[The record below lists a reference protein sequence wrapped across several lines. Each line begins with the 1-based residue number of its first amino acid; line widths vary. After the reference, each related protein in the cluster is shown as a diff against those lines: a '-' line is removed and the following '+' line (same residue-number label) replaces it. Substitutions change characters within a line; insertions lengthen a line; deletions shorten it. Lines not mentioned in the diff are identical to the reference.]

1 MYNYSMYRKTF
12 LEIDTG
18 KLKENIQTLLTNYP
32 DYECYIGV
40 VKGNAYG
47 HGYDVV
53 PTMLSAGI
61 NFFAVS
67 SLEEAL
73 EVRTR
78 TENTP
83 ILCLQP
89 LHPDELETCIEKN
102 ISVTLSS
109 FEYFQKIKDLKFE
122 KPLKIH
128 LKVDSGLNRLGLK
141 VKTEIEEV
149 VETLKDNTNFEL
161 DGIYSHFATTGVFD
175 THWDL
180 QRNNFEELTKDI
192 DLNLFK
198 IRHLGR
204 SLTLLNHNKIPY
216 CNAVRI
222 GLLMY
227 GYNQSPSKAKVSQV
241 KKLKRFF
248 SDFLKTKPSQTFTDH
263 DLQFQPVLS
272 LKSEVAE
279 IKKVESGDLV
289 GYGASYQVEQA
300 GYIAIVPI
308 GYADGF
314 SKRNKGFEVLI
325 NQKRYKMVSEVNMGM
340 LTVLVDNTVKVG
352 DVVTLFGEGLPIQEV
367 ARRTETTTYEVMCA
381 LQNSLPRILK

>member
-1 MYNYSMYRKTF
+1 MYHKTF
-12 LEIDTG
+12 LEIETS
-18 KLKENIQTLLTNYP
+18 KIRHNVQTLLTNYP
-32 DYECYIGV
+32 DYKYYIGV

-53 PTMLSAGI
+53 PTMLVAGI

-73 EVRTR
+73 EVRIR

-89 LHPDELETCIEKN
+89 LHLNELTTCVEKN

-109 FEYFQKIKDLKFE
+109 FEYFQKIKDLKFDR
-122 KPLKIH
+122 PLKIH
-128 LKVDSGLNRLGLK
+128 LKIDSGLNRLGLK
-141 VKTEIEEV
+141 IKSEVEEIV
-149 VETLKDNTNFEL
+149 RTLKNNPNFEL
-161 DGIYSHFATTGVFD
+161 EGIYSHFATTGVFD

-180 QRNNFEELTKDI
+180 QKNNFEELTKDI
-192 DLNLFK
+192 DLQLFK

-204 SLTLLNHNKIPY
+204 SLTLLNHNKISY

-241 KKLKRFF
+241 KKFKRFF

-263 DLQFQPVLS
+263 DLQFHPALS
-272 LKSEVAE
+272 LKSEVVE
-279 IKKVESGDLV
+279 IKKVEAGDLV
-289 GYGASYQVEQA
+289 GYGASYRVERA

-325 NQKRYKMVSEVNMGM
+325 NQKRFKMVSEVNMGM
-340 LTVLVDNTVKVG
+340 LTVLVDETVKVG

-367 ARRTETTTYEVMCA
+367 AKRTQTTAYEVMCA
-381 LQNSLPRILK
+381 LQTNLPRILK

>member
-1 MYNYSMYRKTF
+1 MYRKTF

-32 DYECYIGV
+32 DYQYHIGV

-47 HGYDVV
+47 HSYDVV

-67 SLEEAL
+67 SLEEGI

-89 LHPDELETCIEKN
+89 LHLDELETCIEKN
-102 ISVTLSS
+102 VSVTLSS

-122 KPLKIH
+122 QSLKIH
-128 LKVDSGLNRLGLK
+128 LKIDSGLNRLGLK
-141 VKTEIEEV
+141 VKTEIEEIV
-149 VETLKDNTNFEL
+149 KTLKDNPNFEL
-161 DGIYSHFATTGVFD
+161 EGIYSHFATTGVFD

-241 KKLKRFF
+241 KKLKRLF
-248 SDFLKTKPSQTFTDH
+248 SDFLKAKPSDTFTDH

-272 LKSEVAE
+272 LKSEVVE
-279 IKKVESGDLV
+279 IKKVEAGDLV
-289 GYGASYQVEQA
+289 GYGASYQVERA
-300 GYIAIVPI
+300 GHIAIVPI

-325 NQKRYKMVSEVNMGM
+325 NHKRYKMVSEVNMGM

-352 DVVTLFGEGLPIQEV
+352 DAVVLFGEGLPIQEV
-367 ARRTETTTYEVMCA
+367 AKRTQTTIYEVMCA
-381 LQNSLPRILK
+381 LQTSLPRILK